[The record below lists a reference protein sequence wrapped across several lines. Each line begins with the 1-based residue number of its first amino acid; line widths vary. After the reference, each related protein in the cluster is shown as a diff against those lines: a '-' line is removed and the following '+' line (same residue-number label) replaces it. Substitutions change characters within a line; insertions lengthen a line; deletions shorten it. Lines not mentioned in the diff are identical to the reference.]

1 MKHVHSLRPSLTQ
14 QTFYSLHPQG
24 SILFFTSS
32 GFYLDN
38 KEAAAES
45 YSSCTVCPAGKSCP
59 NEGMSAGDMCPEVSY
74 LFLKK

>member
-1 MKHVHSLRPSLTQ
+1 MVKSTLGQALPFSDSTN
-14 QTFYSLHPQG
+14 
-24 SILFFTSS
+24 ILFFTSS

-74 LFLKK
+74 LFLRK